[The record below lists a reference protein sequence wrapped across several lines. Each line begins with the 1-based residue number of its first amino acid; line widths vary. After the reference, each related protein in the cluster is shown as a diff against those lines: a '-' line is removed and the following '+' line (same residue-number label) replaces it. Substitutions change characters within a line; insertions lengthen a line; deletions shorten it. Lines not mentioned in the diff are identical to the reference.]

1 MSSFFFF
8 FIFLLQLHSIPWQHL
23 PGFVWL
29 VPIFKHFVWVSIFF
43 SVTNSILKFF
53 CMVRK
58 WICKKNYKS
67 WTSRAKGIFA
77 ILIDLAKLF
86 FNGCCNDLH
95 SHQQHVNRPVFPQPL
110 LQNVCQVNSSLYSE
124 CSVRLL
130 LYPII
135 LCIINSIRKGRH
147 SWDGLPCGKRWVSKC
162 VSKVMDVND
171 MSAVLPPYLT

>member
-1 MSSFFFF
+1 MAESTRFYLTSPHFQTFR
-8 FIFLLQLHSIPWQHL
+8 L
-23 PGFVWL
+23 GFNL
-29 VPIFKHFVWVSIFF
+29 T

-53 CMVRK
+53 CMVHK

-77 ILIDLAKLF
+77 ILIDIAKLF
-86 FNGCCNDLH
+86 FNGCCNDSH
-95 SHQQHVNRPVFPQPL
+95 SHQQHVNRPVVPQPL

-135 LCIINSIRKGRH
+135 LCIINSIHKGRN
-147 SWDGLPCGKRWVSKC
+147 SWDGLLCGKRWVTKC
-162 VSKVMDVND
+162 VSKVMDVNH
-171 MSAVLPPYLT
+171 MSAVLPPYLAYGWCLPCLYN